1 MNTVALRYLQ
11 HASVRRWLLD
21 PVPVKTVSVAHVESS
36 FVYSLVLGKDVPDR
50 AAPVVG
56 ADGGPLMP
64 MDVEDLL
71 VVHTTVDDIVLG
83 SIFGLRAGH
92 VFAATPLMGG
102 RSPLCRRFAVDLS
115 RQDALEF
122 VEFAWFDDGRLLV
135 MNRAFMHAAGGALP
149 VAAEA
154 VVVSPAVPGDVLAS
168 AAAILKAI
176 DADCD
181 AAVGSLRSSPVGAG
195 ATTEGDGG
203 GQPEPHNLF
212 RDSGPNLLGLGLTVV
227 IKATLFE
234 SADCASCAALGAA
247 CRCDIDK
254 RLVGLTK
261 REVIT
266 NSWQHYVAQF
276 MQKNRYGLVHVEYFA
291 LLPAGG
297 ADGIYKMQD
306 VADRQTEI
314 LNILVSGTSRCAYIQ
329 RVWRTAI
336 DRYGLVV
343 DNFSVDLPL
352 PWVDFSVSPSMLPCS
367 GPRVERGTLPVPSAP
382 LRHKVVRSREDM
394 ASGGGVLVSEDVHV
408 FHRSLPALGICDR
421 PTGVAA
427 RADAPEFGS
436 APDQEGATAAEEQH
450 ALELLELFEGPTP
463 TVLTPPS
470 AVPAPLF
477 KRSRAPAPA
486 RPEPVPELGGA
497 SLLSSLS
504 AVVPSEEV
512 SSLALQDGSTA
523 RLDANG
529 RVVRHARPTGQ
540 STVRTSS
547 RLGLLTGLSPMVLP
561 DTILP
566 LPSPLTVAPAGA
578 GPAGSS
584 ATPPGTE
591 SLRDRPVAHG
601 DTLGAYTHPGG
612 PGGSAAGEAT
622 GYAPRLSPDVSHAPL
637 PPPRPAGVG
646 NLGTPPDRQPS
657 QDGTQSAES
666 VLDELL
672 NARDDEVLR
681 LLPAYRSPTAS
692 GSSTGVPSPGM
703 HAPLSPLPP
712 PQGSLSPPA
721 YAEVAAT
728 AGEPAAAGHER
739 DLPRETGGID
749 ARPFRCSLCS
759 ATFKAKGDMQRHV
772 VSIHEQR
779 RPHACTQCTKS
790 FSHRGHLN
798 RHVQTVHLRQ
808 RKYGCEHCDLRF
820 LQQAHLTTHVRMVH
834 ERLRPHTCTE
844 CDLSVT
850 TSSALRKHQR
860 TKHPH
865 LTALLS
871 LVDEPVER
879 VGEKDMAGDRLL
891 GAHVKGDAR
900 PSAGDGSAGTVG
912 TFLPGS
918 RVTDSCALVASPV
931 LAARLPSPISR
942 RAA

>member
-21 PVPVKTVSVAHVESS
+21 PVPVKSVSVTHLEAS

-56 ADGGPLMP
+56 ADGGPLAP

-122 VEFAWFDDGRLLV
+122 VEFSWFDDGRLLV
-135 MNRAFMHAAGGALP
+135 MNRAFMHAEGGALP

-154 VVVSPAVPGDVLAS
+154 VVVSAAVPGDVLAS
-168 AAAILKAI
+168 AAAILSAI

-181 AAVGSLRSSPVGAG
+181 AAAGSLRSSPVGEAG
-195 ATTEGDGG
+195 ATIGGNSG
-203 GQPEPHNLF
+203 GQAEPHSLF
-212 RDSGPNLLGLGLTVV
+212 RDSGPNLVGLGLTVV

-234 SADCASCAALGAA
+234 SADCASCASLGVA
-247 CRCDIDK
+247 CRCDIDR
-254 RLVGLTK
+254 RLMGLTK

-266 NSWQHYVAQF
+266 SSWQHYVAQF

-297 ADGIYKMQD
+297 ADGVFRMQD

-329 RVWRTAI
+329 HVWRTAI

-352 PWVDFSVSPSMLPCS
+352 PWVGVGVSPSLLPCL
-367 GPRVERGTLPVPSAP
+367 GARDEKGVLPVPNAP
-382 LRHKVVRSREDM
+382 LRHKAVRFREDM
-394 ASGGGVLVSEDVHV
+394 ASASGTLVSEGAHAS
-408 FHRSLPALGICDR
+408 HRPLPALSICDR
-421 PTGVAA
+421 STGLAA
-427 RADAPEFGS
+427 QSDGSQLGGAPGREC
-436 APDQEGATAAEEQH
+436 AIAAEEKH

-470 AVPAPLF
+470 TVPAPLH

-486 RPEPVPELGGA
+486 RPEPVPDMGSA
-497 SLLSSLS
+497 SLLSGLS
-504 AVVPSEEV
+504 TVVPSEEV
-512 SSLALQDGSTA
+512 GSLALQDGSMA

-529 RVVRHARPTGQ
+529 RVVRQARPTGH
-540 STVRTSS
+540 STARATS
-547 RLGLLTGLSPMVLP
+547 RLALSTGLSPMVLP

-566 LPSPLTVAPAGA
+566 MPSPLTVVLARAGA
-578 GPAGSS
+578 ACS
-584 ATPPGTE
+584 AVTSPGAE
-591 SLRDRPVAHG
+591 SLHG
-601 DTLGAYTHPGG
+601 VPAAYGGAADTYTHSGD
-612 PGGSAAGEAT
+612 PGGSTFGNGT
-622 GYAPRLSPDVSHAPL
+622 GYAPRLSPVVSHTPL
-637 PPPRPAGVG
+637 PPPLPAGMG
-646 NLGTPPDRQPS
+646 SLGAAAERQPS
-657 QDGTQSAES
+657 QDGTESAES

-681 LLPAYRSPTAS
+681 LLPSYRPSTAS
-692 GSSTGVPSPGM
+692 GNSSGMPSPGR
-703 HAPLSPLPP
+703 HAPLSPPPP
-712 PQGSLSPPA
+712 PQGPPSPSD
-721 YAEVAAT
+721 VAAVTAT
-728 AGEPAAAGHER
+728 AGESGAAGLEL
-739 DLPRETGGID
+739 DLARETGSTD
-749 ARPFRCSLCS
+749 ARPFGCSICT

-779 RPHACTQCTKS
+779 RPHACTQCAKS

-871 LVDEPVER
+871 LVDDPVER
-879 VGEKDMAGDRLL
+879 VAERDVAGDRSPDVR
-891 GAHVKGDAR
+891 GRGEAR
-900 PSAGDGSAGTVG
+900 LSAGDGGPGAAGG
-912 TFLPGS
+912 FLPSPRADLCGQ
-918 RVTDSCALVASPV
+918 AASPL
-931 LAARLPSPISR
+931 LAARLPSPITR

>member
-21 PVPVKTVSVAHVESS
+21 PVPVRTVSVTHLEAS

-56 ADGGPLMP
+56 ANGGPLTP

-135 MNRAFMHAAGGALP
+135 MNRAFMHAEGGALP

-154 VVVSPAVPGDVLAS
+154 VIVSAAVPGDLLAS
-168 AAAILKAI
+168 AAAILSAI

-181 AAVGSLRSSPVGAG
+181 AAVGSLRSSPVGGAG
-195 ATTEGDGG
+195 ATMGADDGG
-203 GQPEPHNLF
+203 QLEPHSLF

-234 SADCASCAALGAA
+234 SADCASCASLGVA

-254 RLVGLTK
+254 RLMGLTK

-291 LLPAGG
+291 LLPTGG
-297 ADGIYKMQD
+297 ADGSFRMQD
-306 VADRQTEI
+306 VANRRTEI

-329 RVWRTAI
+329 HVWRTAI

-343 DNFSVDLPL
+343 DSFTVDLPL
-352 PWVDFSVSPSMLPCS
+352 PWVDIGALPSVLPSPDA
-367 GPRVERGTLPVPSAP
+367 VPVPNAP
-382 LRHKVVRSREDM
+382 LRHKFVRFREDLSSAADAFVSADAH
-394 ASGGGVLVSEDVHV
+394 AS
-408 FHRSLPALGICDR
+408 HRPLPALGICDR
-421 PTGVAA
+421 SAGLAVRSNGAQL
-427 RADAPEFGS
+427 ES
-436 APDQEGATAAEEQH
+436 APDREGATAAEEQH
-450 ALELLELFEGPTP
+450 ALELLELFESSTP

-470 AVPAPLF
+470 AVPAPLY
-477 KRSRAPAPA
+477 KRSRAPAPP
-486 RPEPVPELGGA
+486 RPEPLPDLGGA

-504 AVVPSEEV
+504 TVVPSEAV
-512 SSLALQDGSTA
+512 GSLALQDGSVP

-529 RVVRHARPTGQ
+529 RVVRQARPTGH
-540 STVRTSS
+540 STARAGG
-547 RLGLLTGLSPMVLP
+547 RLALPTGLSPMVLP

-566 LPSPLTVAPAGA
+566 MPSPLTVVPAGA
-578 GPAGSS
+578 GTVGSS
-584 ATPPGTE
+584 ATSPGAESLHDRPAAYGHTPGT
-591 SLRDRPVAHG
+591 
-601 DTLGAYTHPGG
+601 YTHSGG
-612 PGGSAAGEAT
+612 PDGSSLGKAT
-622 GYAPRLSPDVSHAPL
+622 GYAPRLSPDVSHAAL
-637 PPPRPAGVG
+637 PPPLPAGVG
-646 NLGTPPDRQPS
+646 SLGPTSDQEPS
-657 QDGTQSAES
+657 QDGAESAES

-681 LLPAYRSPTAS
+681 LLPAYKPPTAS
-692 GSSTGVPSPGM
+692 GISFGMPSPGR
-703 HAPLSPLPP
+703 HAPLSPPPP
-712 PQGSLSPPA
+712 PQGPPSPSG
-721 YAEVAAT
+721 VAAVT
-728 AGEPAAAGHER
+728 ALAGEPAAAGHE
-739 DLPRETGGID
+739 LNLARETAATD
-749 ARPFRCSLCS
+749 ARPFGCSFCT

-772 VSIHEQR
+772 VSIHEQH

-865 LTALLS
+865 LAAILS
-871 LVDEPVER
+871 LVDDPVDR
-879 VGEKDMAGDRLL
+879 VVETDEAGDRSL
-891 GAHVKGDAR
+891 GVRARGEAR
-900 PSAGDGSAGTVG
+900 PLAGDGGSGAAGG
-912 TFLPGS
+912 FLPSPRGA
-918 RVTDSCALVASPV
+918 DSCGQIASPL
-931 LAARLPSPISR
+931 LAACLPSPITR

>member
-21 PVPVKTVSVAHVESS
+21 PVQVKSVSVAHLEAS

-56 ADGGPLMP
+56 VDGGPLTP

-135 MNRAFMHAAGGALP
+135 MNRAFMHAEGGSLP

-154 VVVSPAVPGDVLAS
+154 VIVSAAVPGDVLAS
-168 AAAILKAI
+168 AVAILSAI

-181 AAVGSLRSSPVGAG
+181 AAVGSLRSSPVGGAG
-195 ATTEGDGG
+195 ATMGGDGG
-203 GQPEPHNLF
+203 GQAEPHSLF
-212 RDSGPNLLGLGLTVV
+212 RDSGPNFLGLGLTVV

-234 SADCASCAALGAA
+234 SADCASCASLGVA

-254 RLVGLTK
+254 RLMGLTK

-291 LLPAGG
+291 MLPAGG
-297 ADGIYKMQD
+297 ADGIFKMQD

-329 RVWRTAI
+329 HVWRTAI
-336 DRYGLVV
+336 NRYGLVV
-343 DNFSVDLPL
+343 DSFSVDLPL
-352 PWVDFSVSPSMLPCS
+352 PWVDIGVSQSLLPCL
-367 GPRVERGTLPVPSAP
+367 GARAEGEALPVP
-382 LRHKVVRSREDM
+382 LRHKVVRFREDL
-394 ASGGGVLVSEDVHV
+394 ASAGDALVSEDAHASRR
-408 FHRSLPALGICDR
+408 HLPALGICDR
-421 PTGVAA
+421 SSGLAV
-427 RADAPEFGS
+427 RSDGS
-436 APDQEGATAAEEQH
+436 QLGGAPDREGPTAAEHQH

-463 TVLTPPS
+463 TVLTSPS
-470 AVPAPLF
+470 ADVAPLY

-486 RPEPVPELGGA
+486 LPAVTELGSA

-504 AVVPSEEV
+504 TVIPSEGV
-512 SSLALQDGSTA
+512 GSLALQDGSMA

-529 RVVRHARPTGQ
+529 RVVRQARPTEHSAARAG
-540 STVRTSS
+540 S
-547 RLGLLTGLSPMVLP
+547 RLALPTGLSPIVLP

-566 LPSPLTVAPAGA
+566 LPSPLTVAPGGA
-578 GPAGSS
+578 GTA
-584 ATPPGTE
+584 
-591 SLRDRPVAHG
+591 
-601 DTLGAYTHPGG
+601 
-612 PGGSAAGEAT
+612 GSAATSPDAESLHGRPAACGGTPGTYTHSGDHGGSTLGEAAR
-622 GYAPRLSPDVSHAPL
+622 YAPRLPPDVSHAPL
-637 PPPRPAGVG
+637 LPPLPAGVG
-646 NLGTPPDRQPS
+646 SLGAASNRQPS
-657 QDGTQSAES
+657 QDDSESAVS

-672 NARDDEVLR
+672 NARADEVIR
-681 LLPAYRSPTAS
+681 LLPTYRPPTAS
-692 GSSTGVPSPGM
+692 GSSSEVPPRGR
-703 HAPLSPLPP
+703 HAPLSPTPP
-712 PQGSLSPPA
+712 PQGPPSPSGVA
-721 YAEVAAT
+721 AVAAT
-728 AGEPAAAGHER
+728 AGEPAAAGHEL
-739 DLPRETGGID
+739 DLARETEGTD
-749 ARPFRCSLCS
+749 ARPFGCTLCT
-759 ATFKAKGDMQRHV
+759 ATFKAKGDRQRHV
-772 VSIHEQR
+772 VSIHEHR

-798 RHVQTVHLRQ
+798 RHLQTVHLRQ

-871 LVDEPVER
+871 LVDDPVVR
-879 VGEKDMAGDRLL
+879 VAEKDVAGDKSL
-891 GAHVKGDAR
+891 GARGRGEAR
-900 PSAGDGSAGTVG
+900 PSAGDGSPGAAGS
-912 TFLPGS
+912 FLPSPRGA
-918 RVTDSCALVASPV
+918 DSCAHVASPL
-931 LAARLPSPISR
+931 LATRLPSPITR